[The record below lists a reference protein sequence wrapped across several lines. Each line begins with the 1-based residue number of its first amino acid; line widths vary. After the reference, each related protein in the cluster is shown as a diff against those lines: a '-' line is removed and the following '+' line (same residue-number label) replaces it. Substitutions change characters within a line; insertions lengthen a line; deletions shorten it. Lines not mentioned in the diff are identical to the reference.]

1 MTETWPAM
9 PEGSRLALREILIHG
24 VLSRAEIARSLG
36 LSRASLTRAMRTLV
50 AHRMVVEVGTD
61 VRGATGRPSE
71 LLQTSSG
78 VWEFLGV
85 KLTKDR
91 LYAAV
96 TDLGGRVLALH
107 EEAIASPSPEDL
119 ADQVSAVAD
128 RLRAV
133 HPALCAVG
141 VSLPGDVVVRDGVSV
156 VAASQFL
163 GWRDVPFAGMV
174 AERSGLTV
182 FTAND
187 VHALTAKEHWL
198 GAGAGRRSMVLVT
211 VGEGIGLG
219 LIASGEVSTGEHGR
233 LGRIGHL
240 SVLGGGP
247 DCGIGHAG
255 CASSYLPSPVIV
267 RNAGYE
273 GRSYDEVVELA
284 RSGDERAL
292 AAFADAGRA
301 LGVVL
306 ASAVL
311 IVDPSAIVLTGD
323 GLPVYDIARSSVDE
337 ALRGALAPYTEP
349 VTIEVQPFEFS
360 EWARAGA
367 VLAIRRLLGEESGRL
382 SYTR

>member
-1 MTETWPAM
+1 MTEAWPAL

-36 LSRASLTRAMRTLV
+36 LSRASLTRAMRILV
-50 AHRMVVEVGTD
+50 AHRLVVEVGTD

-71 LLQTSSG
+71 LLQASTG

-107 EEAIASPSPEDL
+107 EEAIVSPAPDHL

-128 RLRAV
+128 RLRDA
-133 HPALCAVG
+133 HPAVCAIG
-141 VSLPGDVVVRDGVSV
+141 VSLPGDVVERDGASI

-163 GWRDVPFAGMV
+163 GWRNVPFAGLV
-174 AERSGLTV
+174 GERSGLTV

-219 LIASGEVSTGEHGR
+219 LIANGQVSTGAHGR

-240 SVLGGGP
+240 AVLGGGP
-247 DCGIGHAG
+247 DCGLGHAG
-255 CASSYLPSPVIV
+255 CTSSFLPSPVIV
-267 RNAGYE
+267 RNAGRS
-273 GRSYDEVVELA
+273 GMSYDQVVELA
-284 RSGDERAL
+284 RSGDARAL
-292 AAFADAGRA
+292 AAFEDAGRA

-311 IVDPSAIVLTGD
+311 IADPSAIVLTGD
-323 GLPVYDIARSSVDE
+323 GLPVYDLARSAVDE
-337 ALRGALAPYTEP
+337 SLRAALKPYDEP

-367 VLAIRRLLGEESGRL
+367 VLAIRRLLDD
-382 SYTR
+382 